1 MIKQATLEAVKLAP
15 GGSVAAFR
23 HDTANPCPV
32 HWHYHPEYELVYVPH
47 GSGQR
52 QVGRHVGRYD
62 QGELLLLGPHVP
74 HLSYGFGQ
82 RTPFREVV
90 VQFRADLLGPGWLEA
105 PELAPVCA
113 LLQQAQGGL
122 VFADAV
128 RRVVGPQVEQLP
140 ELSPWERLL
149 GLLAIL
155 GQLAGASGLR
165 LEASV
170 PAPPPLARQ
179 RLNRVLALLAQRL
192 PEPVPVT
199 ELAAAAAL
207 SVPAFCRF
215 FKKMTQRTVTEFINE
230 WRVQQACLLLRQ
242 DIPITEVGYAS
253 GFAHLSHFNRLFR
266 RSTGLTPSAYRA
278 GLAV

>member
-1 MIKQATLEAVKLAP
+1 MIKRATLEAVEPTP
-15 GGSVAAFR
+15 GSSLAAFR
-23 HDTANPCPV
+23 HDVANPCPV

-82 RTPFREVV
+82 RAPFREVV

-105 PELAPVCA
+105 PELGPVRS

-128 RRVVGPQVEQLP
+128 RRSVGPQVEQLP
-140 ELSPWERLL
+140 ELPPWERLL
-149 GLLAIL
+149 SLLAIL
-155 GQLAGASGLR
+155 GQLVGAPSLG

-170 PAPPPLARQ
+170 PAPPPLAQQ
-179 RLNRVLALLAQRL
+179 RLNRVLTLLDQRL
-192 PEPVPVT
+192 PKPVSVV
-199 ELAAAAAL
+199 ELADAAAL

-230 WRVQQACLLLRQ
+230 WRVQHACLLLRE
-242 DIPITEVGYAS
+242 DVSITEVGYAS
-253 GFAHLSHFNRLFR
+253 GFLHLSHFNRLFR

-278 GLAV
+278 RLAV